1 MCHHF
6 SPVPAL
12 QAGRELL
19 LTNLQYLKAPAAVR
33 TPRGQAWAHSTLS
46 GPVRALPPS
55 PQKTKLTHGGAA
67 AIIIAVCLF
76 PFMCICL
83 IWAYLYAKRTSG
95 DVAAQAKSVEAEAAA
110 AVDEPAPAASA

>member
-1 MCHHF
+1 M
-6 SPVPAL
+6 
-12 QAGRELL
+12 
-19 LTNLQYLKAPAAVR
+19 AVC
-33 TPRGQAWAHSTLS
+33 P
-46 GPVRALPPS
+46 LPPLLS
-55 PQKTKLTHGGAA
+55 LPQKTKLTHGGAA

-95 DVAAQAKSVEAEAAA
+95 DVAAPAKSVEAEAAA